1 MYYFNKNMNFK
12 LLKQFHKSLLP
23 TNNFSRRSLPFLS
36 SYLRGFALLILLT
49 FSVAAQAQDNVLE
62 RKITLVSKSITIK
75 EALDQISNDIGFNF
89 SYNNSQLPL
98 TKRLQPNY
106 TALPLQDVLRS
117 ILGKRLSGIRVDG
130 TNIHLQTQLP
140 VGSLTGFVV
149 SSTGDSIPFATV
161 ILSKG
166 KQSVQTDAK
175 GQFKF
180 SAPAGPYRI
189 RASYIGYN
197 LAELDA
203 EILEGKTT
211 RMNVVLTAGNNV
223 LQNVEILGRKERS
236 YRNKSAFTGTKTE
249 TLLKD
254 VPQAIS
260 YVTKETID
268 DQMAFK
274 VNEAIKNVSGVNQST
289 YNNRDF
295 VIRGFD
301 ASSAS
306 KLINGL
312 RVVTEIRSQTVLPN
326 IERIEVIKGPA
337 SALFANTSPGGT
349 INLVTKKPLDEARK
363 SINVGMGSFNTF
375 RATTD
380 FTGPM
385 NENKTLLY
393 RLNLAYQDAESFR
406 VLQGGKSV
414 VVAPSFSFIPNDK
427 TSVNVDLVYQNNKTR
442 FDRGQPIFGGSQG
455 TDLYSTEISQ
465 AVGKR
470 NDHHDELFMS
480 ATMSLQHKFND
491 NIAFN
496 TSYVRSLYDE
506 NLLEH
511 RGANAYGVDA
521 DGNELRDMIAM
532 QAITRL
538 FKNYTENLTSYFT
551 FNFNTGPV
559 KHKLLV
565 GYDHIKNVF
574 NDDNSTVRAR
584 GYLSADGTTT
594 YNSYDP
600 TRRERYLI
608 IDNMPVPNVPHL
620 NLRNPDYGISE
631 MYNYISSA
639 VDDPGSQSYING
651 LYIQEQ
657 MTFGR
662 FQALLG
668 LRQEFYTDVINH
680 GRSDEIK
687 TKQDALIPRI
697 GLVFKALDNVNLY
710 GTYTQGYLPQSA
722 GTIGNP
728 ELYGGPFDPLKSNM
742 VEGGAKADFLN
753 SRLSLTAAVYQIVQN
768 NILVSALDPVNL
780 DALRQIGQQRARGF
794 EFDLNGAITRN
805 LNVTANF
812 SYNVAKITESSNAE
826 EIGTIM
832 PNAPKSQGGFWAKY
846 LFTDTKLK
854 DLGIALGANYAT
866 ERNTGTVGLQLPAY
880 WLATGALYYQVD
892 KFKISLNANNLFNKT
907 YWVGG
912 SDYTR
917 LYPGTPR
924 NYMIGLGYIF

>member
-1 MYYFNKNMNFK
+1 MNLK
-12 LLKQFHKSLLP
+12 LPYLF
-23 TNNFSRRSLPFLS
+23 RS
-36 SYLRGFALLILLT
+36 FAVLILLC
-49 FSVAAQAQDNVLE
+49 AATGTYAQENILE
-62 RKITLVSKSITIK
+62 RKITLVAPSLTVK
-75 EALDQISNDIGFNF
+75 EALDQISNDIGYKF

-98 TKRLQPNY
+98 SKRLQPNY
-106 TALPLQDVLRS
+106 TSIAVQDVLRS
-117 ILGKRLSGIRVDG
+117 ILGKRLSGIRVNG
-130 TNIHLQTQLP
+130 NNIHLQTRAPEGTLS
-140 VGSLTGFVV
+140 GYVV

-161 ILSKG
+161 VLSKVNL
-166 KQSVQTDAK
+166 SVQTDAR

-180 SAPAGPYRI
+180 TAPAGAYRI

-203 EILEGKTT
+203 NIQEGKNTGLNVILTT
-211 RMNVVLTAGNNV
+211 SSNV
-223 LQNVEILGRKERS
+223 LQNVEVLGRKERS
-236 YRNKSAFTGTKTE
+236 YRNKTAFSGTKTE
-249 TLLKD
+249 SLLKD

-268 DQMAFK
+268 DQMAFR

-301 ASSAS
+301 AAS

-363 SINVGMGSFNTF
+363 SINIGMGSFNTF
-375 RATTD
+375 RAAAD

-406 VLQGGKSV
+406 VLQGGKALV
-414 VVAPSFSFIPNDK
+414 IAPSFSFIPNDK
-427 TSVNVDLVYQNNKTR
+427 TSVNVDMVYQDNKTR
-442 FDRGQPIFGGSQG
+442 FDRGQPIFGGSLG

-470 NDHHDELFMS
+470 NDHHDELFMT
-480 ATMSLQHKFND
+480 ATMSLQHKFTD

-496 TSYVRSLYDE
+496 TSYMRSVYDE
-506 NLLEH
+506 DLLEH

-521 DGNELRDMIAM
+521 DGNELRDMIGM

-538 FKNYTENLTSYFT
+538 FKTYTENLTSYFT
-551 FNFNTGPV
+551 FNAKTGPI
-559 KHKLLV
+559 KHKLLI
-565 GYDHIKNVF
+565 GFDHIKNVF

-584 GYLSADGTTT
+584 GYLSADGTTV

-600 TRRERYLI
+600 ARRERYMI
-608 IDNMPVPNVPHL
+608 VDNMPVPNVPHL

-631 MYNYISSA
+631 MYNYISSP

-651 LYIQEQ
+651 IYIQEQ

-668 LRQEFYTDVINH
+668 LRQEFYTDVVNH
-680 GRSDEIK
+680 GRDNETK

-697 GLVFKALDNVNLY
+697 GLVYKAFNQLNLY
-710 GTYTQGYLPQSA
+710 ATYTQGYLPQLA

-742 VEGGAKADFLN
+742 IEGGAKADLLDN
-753 SRLSLTAAVYQIVQN
+753 RLSVTAAIYQIIQN
-768 NILVSALDPVNL
+768 NILVTALDPVNP
-780 DALRQIGQQRARGF
+780 DALRQIGQQRSRGF
-794 EFDLNGAITRN
+794 ELDMNGALSRN

-812 SYNVAKITESSNAE
+812 SYNLAKITESTNGE
-826 EIGTIM
+826 EIGSMM

-846 LFTDTKLK
+846 LFTGTKLK
-854 DLGIALGANYAT
+854 DLGVALGANYAT
-866 ERNTGTVGLQLPAY
+866 IRNTNTVGLRLPAY
-880 WLATGALYYQVD
+880 WLASGALYYQVD
-892 KFKISLNANNLFNKT
+892 KFKISLNANNLFDKT

>member
-1 MYYFNKNMNFK
+1 MNLK
-12 LLKQFHKSLLP
+12 LLKEFLESILTTEFSSPGTKFSL
-23 TNNFSRRSLPFLS
+23 SR
-36 SYLRGFALLILLT
+36 YLLV
-49 FSVAAQAQDNVLE
+49 FSVLISINLPLHAQAQENILQ
-62 RKITLVSKSITIK
+62 RNITLVSQSITVK
-75 EALDQISNDIGFNF
+75 EALDQISKNIGYNF
-89 SYNNSQLPL
+89 SYNSSQLQL
-98 TKRLQPNY
+98 SKRLQPNY
-106 TALPLQDVLRS
+106 TKLPLQDVLRS
-117 ILGKRLSGIRVDG
+117 ILGKRLSGMQVNG
-130 TNIHLQTQLP
+130 SNIHLQTQLAE
-140 VGSLTGFVV
+140 VILTGYVI

-161 ILSKG
+161 ALSKINR
-166 KQSVQTDAK
+166 SLQTDAN
-175 GQFKF
+175 GKF
-180 SAPAGPYRI
+180 RFNVPAGTYHL

-197 LAELDA
+197 LAEIDVN
-203 EILEGKTT
+203 IQEGQTT
-211 RMNVVLTAGNNV
+211 RMNVILTATNNV

-274 VNEAIKNVSGVNQST
+274 VNDAIKNVSGVNQST

-301 ASSAS
+301 AAS

-363 SINVGMGSFNTF
+363 SINIGIGSFNTF
-375 RATTD
+375 RAAAD

-385 NENKTLLY
+385 NENKTLLF

-406 VLQGGKSV
+406 ILQGGKTMV
-414 VVAPSFSFIPNDK
+414 IAPSFSFIPNDK
-427 TSVNVDLVYQNNKTR
+427 TSVNVDIVYQDNKTR

-470 NDHHDELFMS
+470 NDHHDELFMT

-496 TSYVRSLYDE
+496 TSYMRSLYDE
-506 NLLEH
+506 DLLEH

-521 DGNELRDMIAM
+521 NGDELRDMIAM

-538 FKNYTENLTSYFT
+538 FKTYTANLTSYFT
-551 FNFNTGPV
+551 SNFKTGPI

-565 GYDHIKNVF
+565 GYDHIDNVF
-574 NDDNSTVRAR
+574 NDDNSTIRAR
-584 GYLSADGTTT
+584 GYLSADGLTT

-600 TRRERYLI
+600 ERRDRYMI
-608 IDNMPVPNVPHL
+608 RDNMPVPNVPHL

-631 MYNYISSA
+631 MYNYISA
-639 VDDPGSQSYING
+639 PVDEPGSQSYING
-651 LYIQEQ
+651 LYLQEQ

-668 LRQEFYTDVINH
+668 LRQEFYTDIINH
-680 GRSDEIK
+680 GRADETK
-687 TKQDALIPRI
+687 TRQDALIPRL
-697 GLVFKALDNVNLY
+697 GLVFTALKNLNLY
-710 GTYTQGYLPQSA
+710 ATYTQGYLPQLA

-728 ELYGGPFDPLKSNM
+728 AIYGGPFDPLKSNM
-742 VEGGAKADFLN
+742 VEAGAKADLLDN
-753 SRLSLTAAVYQIVQN
+753 RLSLTAALYQIVQN
-768 NILVSALDPVNL
+768 NILVTALDPVNA

-794 EFDLNGAITRN
+794 ELDLNGEVTRN

-812 SYNVAKITESSNAE
+812 SYNLARITESSE
-826 EIGTIM
+826 ETEIGRLM

-846 LFTDTKLK
+846 LFKETKLK
-854 DLGIALGANYAT
+854 DLGIAFGANYAT
-866 ERNTGTVGLQLPAY
+866 ERNTNTVGLQLPAY
-880 WLATGALYYQVD
+880 WLASGALYYQVD
-892 KFKISLNANNLFNKT
+892 KFKISLNANNLFDKT
-907 YWVGG
+907 YWIGG

-924 NYMIGLGYIF
+924 NYMIGLAYSF